1 MDTEKYLRIWK
12 GFHWSFFVSI
22 QALALALLYF
32 EKAMHNNDLKDA
44 NRFLKISAAMMS
56 SSGAA
61 MSLAGSFKRPDYER
75 DVRPSM
81 TPPNVKSNDFSGL
94 ASLDH
99 AFLVSILIRLR
110 RIFKEIPSELN
121 DSYEQFNQ
129 AYEFLMTSHMAVCE
143 KFGGKEVPSLR
154 SPNGNA
160 LDNLEKLSRGR
171 SKLIDPNGRG
181 ISRCPFH

>member
-1 MDTEKYLRIWK
+1 MYALNIWK
-12 GFHWSFFVSI
+12 RSHWSFFVFI
-22 QALALALLYF
+22 QGLDLALLCF
-32 EKAMHNNDLKDA
+32 EQAMDNNNLEDA
-44 NRFLKISAAMMS
+44 DFFLKISSAMMS

-61 MSLAGSFKRPDYER
+61 MTLAGSFKRQDYEK

-81 TPPNVKSNDFSGL
+81 TPPNVQSNDFSGL

-99 AFLVSILIRLR
+99 AFLVSILIRLKCV
-110 RIFKEIPSELN
+110 FKELPSELN
-121 DSYEQFNQ
+121 ESYEQFIR
-129 AYEFLMTSHMAVCE
+129 AYDSLMTSHMSVCE

-171 SKLIDPNGRG
+171 SKLIDPNNHG
-181 ISRCPFH
+181 ISRCPFHQS